1 MQLTV
6 GPGNFSSNASD
17 IVTFGT
23 LLYAAQVVLL
33 ECNCYRASS
42 KCDPS
47 NSPVS
52 TTSSTP
58 LVAAGLTLIHT
69 KQSQL
74 TVIFLFYS
82 KSKSDNLC
90 FDAGGSDISDQFKRG
105 IGVQL
110 AVTITYTNLCV

>member
-1 MQLTV
+1 
-6 GPGNFSSNASD
+6 
-17 IVTFGT
+17 
-23 LLYAAQVVLL
+23 
-33 ECNCYRASS
+33 
-42 KCDPS
+42 
-47 NSPVS
+47 
-52 TTSSTP
+52 
-58 LVAAGLTLIHT
+58 VAAGLTLIHT